1 MTNSTLTKCFACGV
15 SFSIKFEEADAD
27 VRFCPHCGQETIDDI
42 EIIEDYSID
51 SSEFY
56 DLDEDGI

>member
-1 MTNSTLTKCFACGV
+1 MTKCFACGV

-56 DLDEDGI
+56 DVDEDGI